1 MKVQET
7 TTRTFTFSGSKS
19 MLGGDGI
26 ENIISNYV
34 GSSPTFPSTNSY
46 VSSPSALPSPSSHSA
61 SPSSGLPYSRPVYN
75 LDAPLP
81 VVGSMSNSMPKMLEY
96 KPSQA
101 QAGGQYSAFNY
112 NPTNYF
118 LNPTPQEA
126 FAPENFLHFY
136 RPDTQFIDGAEKVQD
151 FVKEAFRKTTGKELP
166 EHINITVCD
175 EKKFKM
181 LHKANG
187 GTWNPGIQGFSVHL
201 NNQVVVKQNKL
212 DVVMLVIGHEL
223 GHVLSPCLG
232 NAHDEEAKAFAFE
245 LAWMKTIK
253 QHNVADLADNINI
266 NFQPASNGLH
276 DVAFGFVKKMVDA
289 GKRAMDVFNGLVS
302 GQVGMEFSLR

>member
-1 MKVQET
+1 MMYQSQNIYMKVQET
-7 TTRTFTFSGSKS
+7 TTRTFTFSGSRS
-19 MLGGDGI
+19 MLEGDGI
-26 ENIISNYV
+26 EKIISNYV
-34 GSSPTFPSTNSY
+34 GSSPTSPSISSY
-46 VSSPSALPSPSSHSA
+46 ASSSALPSSTPT
-61 SPSSGLPYSRPVYN
+61 YN

-81 VVGSMSNSMPKMLEY
+81 VVGSISSSMPKMLEY
-96 KPSQA
+96 RPSQS
-101 QAGGQYSAFNY
+101 QAGGQQYSSFNY
-112 NPTNYF
+112 NPANYF
-118 LNPTPQEA
+118 FNPTPQEA
-126 FAPENFLHFY
+126 FTPENFLHFY